1 MNCVNV
7 RHTNSAKA
15 RAKKETRT
23 QKCDDD
29 ISYSVCYHSPI
40 RCEQWNLCMS
50 LKRSMLNTKR
60 KKKYCINQKLWHFI
74 FLFFLFHL
82 YDWDVHLHTLKCV
95 LFSKEAHIRCYPF
108 CDYFGKMVPFIAF
121 PILLIYLPVSQN
133 RLEEVLQIEFYA
145 TIIFHVNFHTKRMN
159 KSKITNFNQ

>member
-60 KKKYCINQKLWHFI
+60 KKKI
-74 FLFFLFHL
+74 
-82 YDWDVHLHTLKCV
+82 LH
-95 LFSKEAHIRCYPF
+95 
-108 CDYFGKMVPFIAF
+108 
-121 PILLIYLPVSQN
+121 
-133 RLEEVLQIEFYA
+133 
-145 TIIFHVNFHTKRMN
+145 
-159 KSKITNFNQ
+159 KSKIMTLYFPFFSVPLVWLGCAFAYVNMCAILKGSTHSMLSILWLFWKDGSFHCFSNFTDLFAGFAESIRRSVANRILRNNNFSCQFSHKAYE